1 MKQYDSIIIGAGISG
16 LSLAHYCAKAGLQT
30 IVLEKNRKPGGCFCS
45 HKFDGDASD
54 FWLELCAHTCYNSY
68 GNLIG
73 IVEECG
79 ILDRIVKREKVGFKM
94 FVNGGI
100 TSIPSQINF
109 LELLLSVPRMF
120 GLKKEGETIKS
131 YYAKIVG
138 KRNYE
143 KVFGPAFTAVIS
155 QNADDFP
162 ADLLFKKR
170 PRRKDVLKS
179 FTFTNGLQTIT
190 DAIAAEK
197 GVEVKTGSEVQA
209 ITFRDGIF
217 EVSVSG
223 GERIEAKS
231 LALASPPDVA
241 AKLLRPS
248 FPEVAGVLSEIGV
261 ESIETVGVAI
271 RKNALSLSPL
281 AGLIAVED
289 AFYSAVSRDTVPH
302 GSYRGFSF
310 HFKAGGTDE
319 ASKLRRMSEILKVE
333 RGLLEQVASRES
345 VLPSLR
351 VNHPALV
358 DRIDRVVAGKKLLL
372 TGNYFLGL
380 AIEDCVSRSLSEFA
394 RLKTLL

>member
-1 MKQYDSIIIGAGISG
+1 
-16 LSLAHYCAKAGLQT
+16 
-30 IVLEKNRKPGGCFCS
+30 
-45 HKFDGDASD
+45 
-54 FWLELCAHTCYNSY
+54 
-68 GNLIG
+68 
-73 IVEECG
+73 
-79 ILDRIVKREKVGFKM
+79 
-94 FVNGGI
+94 
-100 TSIPSQINF
+100 
-109 LELLLSVPRMF
+109 MF
-120 GLKKEGETIKS
+120 GLKKEGESIKS
-131 YYAKIVG
+131 YYSRIVG